1 MYFLYNSLTKGEIST
16 SNSKICGG
24 YTSSGNKNPTPFP
37 TVTSKSIKGMG
48 VFFQAIHP
56 VEYSKPIPQEMAEE
70 IIQQG
75 VLRNLT

>member
-37 TVTSKSIKGMG
+37 TVTSKPIKGMG

-56 VEYSKPIPQEMAEE
+56 NSSLIAAF
-70 IIQQG
+70 
-75 VLRNLT
+75 NNFHAA